1 MSMTEKNLNPPSA
14 PSKRRNKIAVLVR
27 RFITTGGA
35 ERYALEITRRLARE
49 HEVHV
54 FAQEWSYEGDEQIS
68 FHKIPKYF
76 ERPNF
81 LNQLVFSY
89 FTRKALN
96 SSYDIIHTHER
107 VSHFDV
113 LTIHCPCFRTFI
125 TKERRPWRKAL
136 IWISVALSP
145 RKLAYLWLEKRQF
158 TYRRGRLL
166 IAVSENVKENV
177 QANYPLPDDYFRLV
191 YPAVDEN
198 WGTKAQTN
206 KDSRELRGKLGI
218 REDDLVI
225 LFVGTE
231 FKRKGLEA
239 LLRGYAMIPRSK
251 TKLLVAGGGDQKDY
265 AGLAKDLGIENDTI
279 FLGLVEDVES
289 VYAISD
295 VYVLPTLSDPAPMAP
310 LEAMACGVATVLS
323 CHEYAGTAEHIK
335 DGEALIL
342 KDPKDH
348 REIADCLSRMMSE
361 DFRRELGEKGRQLA
375 KKLTWEK
382 ATKETLD
389 VYREILKKR

>member
-1 MSMTEKNLNPPSA
+1 MSEKNLNSHLGPA
-14 PSKRRNKIAVLVR
+14 KGRNKIAVLVR

-35 ERYALEITRRLARE
+35 ERYALEVTRRLARE
-49 HEVHV
+49 NEVHV
-54 FAQEWSYEGDEQIS
+54 FAQEWSYDGDEPIS
-68 FHKIPKYF
+68 FHKIPKFF
-76 ERPNF
+76 ERPTF
-81 LNQLVFSY
+81 LNQLLFSY
-89 FTRKALN
+89 FTRKALD

-125 TKERRPWRKAL
+125 TNEKRLWKKAL
-136 IWISVALSP
+136 TWISVALSP
-145 RKLAYLWLEKRQF
+145 RKLGYLWLEKRQF
-158 TYRRGRLL
+158 TQRRERLL

-191 YPAVDEN
+191 YPAVDKN
-198 WGTKAQTN
+198 WGAKAKTDT
-206 KDSRELRGKLGI
+206 DSKKIREELCV

-239 LLRGYAMIPRSK
+239 LLRGYAMIPHSK
-251 TKLLVAGGGDQKDY
+251 TKLLVAGGGDQKYY
-265 AGLAKDLGIENDTI
+265 AGLAKDLGIEKDTI
-279 FLGLVEDVES
+279 FLGLVEDVKS
-289 VYAISD
+289 LYAISD

-323 CHEYAGTAEHIK
+323 CREYAGTAEHVK

-342 KDPKDH
+342 NDPKDP
-348 REIADCLSRMMSE
+348 REIAECLSRMTSE

-382 ATKETLD
+382 ATQETLD
-389 VYREILKKR
+389 VYREILEER